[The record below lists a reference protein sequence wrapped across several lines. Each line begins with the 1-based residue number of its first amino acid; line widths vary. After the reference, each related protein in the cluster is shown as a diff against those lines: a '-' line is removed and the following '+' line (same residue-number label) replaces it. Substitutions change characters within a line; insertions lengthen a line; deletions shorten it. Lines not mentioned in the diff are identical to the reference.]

1 MAASFRGIKPAGGG
15 VVVRPPQANAGLR
28 AKYAQKLKELS
39 KRMVNEVL
47 TTMAALYE
55 AHEHVITSAAPDPV
69 DQLRVVGDASPA
81 DEARKRLEKLFAEW
95 ADKYDGEARELAD
108 WFTTTADVT
117 TTKSLVN
124 SLKQYVPTV
133 NLQMSDRTRNILAAT
148 TVENVGLIKSMP
160 VDFFQKVEGSVMRAM
175 TNGRDLGTLKTEIK
189 DAGIE
194 NDKRADFIARDQANK
209 ATSVIN
215 RARQKDLGIKRA
227 TWLHM
232 RGGKQPRES
241 HVAAD
246 GQEFDLEEGC
256 LIDGEYIQ
264 PGEEPNCGC
273 VAAPIIPAFVMDD
286 ET

>member
-1 MAASFRGIKPAGGG
+1 MPASFRGIKPAGGG
-15 VVVRPPQANAGLR
+15 VVVRPPVANVGLR
-28 AKYAQKLKELS
+28 AKYAQKLKQLNN
-39 KRMVNEVL
+39 RMLADVIDQIG
-47 TTMAALYE
+47 ALYQS
-55 AHEHVITSAAPDPV
+55 HEHIITSTAPVPV
-69 DQLRVVGDASPA
+69 DELRVVGDASPA

-95 ADKYDGEARELAD
+95 ASKYDSEANELAD
-108 WFTTTADVT
+108 WFTKTADST
-117 TTKSLVN
+117 TTKTLVSN
-124 SLKQYVPTV
+124 LKQYVPTV

-148 TVENVGLIKSMP
+148 TIENVGLIKSMP
-160 VDFFQKVEGSVMRAM
+160 ADFFYKVEGSVMRAM
-175 TNGRDLGTLKTEIK
+175 TNGRDLGTLKAEIK
-189 DAGIE
+189 DAGID

-273 VAAPIIPAFVMDD
+273 VAAPIIPAFVMED